1 MKKLGNILCA
11 AVPPALMLALC
22 PGAEASGNWQSYL
35 PSATELG
42 DDGRMSVLILIGLI
56 LVAMFVALAVVVRLG
71 INGRI
76 SVCWAVLSVLFST
89 LALLLCVIG
98 SFSGTLYT
106 RVDGNPADTVRRFY
120 DAILV
125 EDYQTAYACLG
136 NYDSLGLENPPSSE
150 NARMV
155 YEALKD
161 SYDYALSGEP
171 RIDKVSAVQSVRFRF
186 LKIAGIDNSVQDGTE
201 RNLQNAV
208 KDNPKD
214 LVYDDDN
221 NFLPEVANKAYS
233 DALAAVLRNSTSYY
247 NSVMLD
253 IKLEY
258 RDSQWYIICDQA
270 MMDALM
276 GGTSH

>member
-1 MKKLGNILCA
+1 MKKLVNILCA
-11 AVPPALMLALC
+11 AVPPTFMLTLC
-22 PGAEASGNWQSYL
+22 PRAEASGNWPSYL
-35 PSATELG
+35 PSAAELG
-42 DDGRMSVLILIGLI
+42 DDGRATVLILMGLI
-56 LVAMFVALAVVVRLG
+56 LLAMFVALAVVVRLG

-89 LALLLCVIG
+89 LALLLCVVG

-106 RVDGNPADTVRRFY
+106 KVDGNPADTVRRFY
-120 DAILV
+120 DAVLA
-125 EDYQTAYACLG
+125 EDYETAYACLG
-136 NYDSLGLENPPSSE
+136 NYDSLGLENPPAGE

-155 YEALKD
+155 YDALKD
-161 SYDYALSGEP
+161 SYDYALSGEA
-171 RIDKVSAVQSVRFRF
+171 RIDKLTAVQSVRFRF
-186 LKIAGIDNSVQDGTE
+186 LKVADIENSVQDGTE

-208 KDNPKD
+208 KNNPKD
-214 LVYDDDN
+214 LVYDEDN
-221 NFLPEVANKAYS
+221 NFLPEVANAAYS
-233 DALAAVLRNSTSYY
+233 EALAAVLRNSASYY

-253 IKLEY
+253 IQLEY